1 MNAKDTDNYT
11 SLSEPSGDILHGSL
25 DMQYNNIINLTD
37 PMYLNDAATKKYVD
51 NKASNISN
59 DLDMNNHKI
68 INLSDPTNNNNAAIK
83 TMLTHSIMILIFLLA
98 IYLVRTQLLSN
109 IYLLKTIFN
118 FYNLFIFLFNF
129 YLLNNP

>member
-1 MNAKDTDNYT
+1 MSAKDTNNYT
-11 SLSEPSGDILHGSL
+11 SLSELSGDVLHGSL